1 MIRYFFIIIC
11 KQIFGS
17 LFALG
22 YPPIQILLVG
32 AYIVSSYFA
41 IVEKQFGRLEQ
52 VKMKYCFAAVV
63 AVIIVKRRFGRF
75 EQFLKQQVMFGYV
88 SLG

>member
-1 MIRYFFIIIC
+1 
-11 KQIFGS
+11 
-17 LFALG
+17 
-22 YPPIQILLVG
+22 LVG

-52 VKMKYCFAAVV
+52 VNTKYGFVV
-63 AVIIVKRRFGRF
+63 VVVVVVVVIVKRRFGRF
-75 EQFLKQQVMFGYV
+75 EQFLKPQVMFGYV